1 MKNFCFALCIALV
14 SFTNQ
19 SFGSEA
25 GMPQLN
31 TEFWGAQVFWLI
43 LTFSILYLIV
53 WKIFLP
59 KITYSIENR
68 KSKIVSD
75 LNEAQKLKEKAEKKL
90 IEYNK
95 IIENSKNEAKKI
107 IEEGRRK
114 LNIDLAIKKN
124 KFSEEIEKELAAVE
138 KEIKNL
144 KKSSISNIEKISKEI
159 TTEVIK
165 QIVSTE
171 ANQSNVSAIVNDIVK
186 SKVDKYI

>member
-1 MKNFCFALCIALV
+1 MK
-14 SFTNQ
+14 
-19 SFGSEA
+19 
-25 GMPQLN
+25 
-31 TEFWGAQVFWLI
+31 
-43 LTFSILYLIV
+43 
-53 WKIFLP
+53 
-59 KITYSIENR
+59 EN
-68 KSKIVSD
+68 
-75 LNEAQKLKEKAEKKL
+75 AEIKL

-114 LNIDLAIKKN
+114 LNVDLSIKKN

-144 KKSSISNIEKISKEI
+144 KKSSISSIEKISKEI